1 MEALQGLVGRPAVSN
16 TEALK
21 ALTWEREELSVLMEQ
36 RNQVKEV
43 PEIPGS
49 YYVSRAIDQA
59 FWSVINNGK
68 SSTDT
73 IMKWSQVADE
83 EIRRKISEY
92 S

>member
-1 MEALQGLVGRPAVSN
+1 MEALQGMIGRPAVSN
-16 TEALK
+16 QEAFQ
-21 ALTWEREELSVLMEQ
+21 ALTWEREDLAVLMEQ
-36 RNQVKEV
+36 WEQVEEV

-59 FWSVINNGK
+59 YWSVINDGK